1 MNLIKKIYD
10 FENKE
15 ELIYA
20 LENDKNVYVKQ
31 QCSLSGAF
39 TPYQKVTV
47 DLENQQIYFEFKE
60 PKGGDFKTANI
71 SFEKLDFN
79 NYEMAER
86 IYE

>member
-1 MNLIKKIYD
+1 MKLIKKTYD

-15 ELIYA
+15 ELICA

-47 DLENQQIYFEFKE
+47 DLENQRIYFEFKD
-60 PKGGDFKTANI
+60 KWGDFKTANI

-79 NYEMAER
+79 NYEMTER